1 LVGLLTIAGITAC
14 GDKVTVP
21 PAQTT
26 LPAVDSVVHQVT
38 VSPPAVTMNVGDKVT
53 LAASVDAGAGV
64 TVRTVTWSS
73 SNTAVATV
81 DANGTV
87 TAVAAGNATVIA
99 KSNANN
105 AVQGAAAITVNGGPG
120 QGALATVTISTINST
135 NCSTGVC
142 SSVPANL
149 AAVTGQLDVTLNVD
163 PGAQKLSEVDLL
175 LNCNAAGN
183 FPASSD
189 TIVAK
194 QTLSSGNVAPV
205 AEAASAPVTLSFN
218 TAAFD
223 STTGARF
230 RNGQCQLK
238 AKAITTTGTTVASS
252 AQQLTLANADVLAGS
267 VTSTATQTDLNGLAW
282 HGGSVTIKVIPV
294 FFTAGRNV
302 ASVNITYEGKT
313 TNVTTATAGA
323 FSATF
328 NDDNSGGTANS
339 GDPLDIDGI
348 TDANSQNKIVI
359 SAIDNNGNSFQN
371 AFVGGTNPCTVLCS
385 QTSVSAGAP
394 QNLFSATS
402 PFRLDTQK
410 PLAGSLAVKNN
421 TLQNTGSTGF
431 VNGSFRF
438 VADSAAGFIGP
449 NAGTLLANGPACAG
463 NNGTT
468 NPVTCNFDNGGVDK
482 VTVTF
487 QAAPAG
493 TSKTSTSWKNV
504 TSPTGINDTNTGTG
518 EIFRMLTADV
528 LGNTDTSATTS
539 FGVDTSIP
547 SSVFTSG
554 TADSSTFKTAA
565 TPGGFFFTISDAGSG
580 LGTFAGGNSIL
591 VAQSRQ
597 TGASTSSST
606 LSNFENKVYSNN
618 ANAARPGETLVLG
631 YIPTDGSPC
640 LIGRFNAGGAGTS
653 TFGQFNVPVFAA
665 NGTQVGACT
674 AVPFTPLPSPTG
686 VEIPSGNA
694 IGLIRTIVAP
704 TDQAGNVGTIFRAS
718 IYVDGQAP
726 VIQNVDMP
734 GTIAGN
740 ATVAFPVGVT
750 DSLPASGTSGT
761 SVNAAGDITSAIARV
776 NYSAGGSNNV
786 PASGPTGGITLQYTP
801 DSSMGKPFDN
811 VLTRLLTATN
821 PSVSNFIK
829 TLFVSAGGNT
839 PPSATASPNAAS
851 ISFFASDAANNWSTG
866 VTEPLSTAQ
875 GAIPTQITGTN
886 TVFSSSTVTRT
897 FTGGF
902 DATISPS
909 TISNCPKAGCTGG
922 AAPSAATATT
932 ITATASGATGTFVN
946 PFSVVQVWYRAQGT
960 TDAFVFAGN
969 AVAGNPIEGGGAR
982 TIQYTFTFDPPAVTP
997 ASPEAPTGRSLTVNA
1012 AGIDYIV
1019 IGINSNGDAVATPIH
1034 TIGIANP

>member
-1 LVGLLTIAGITAC
+1 
-14 GDKVTVP
+14 
-21 PAQTT
+21 
-26 LPAVDSVVHQVT
+26 
-38 VSPPAVTMNVGDKVT
+38 
-53 LAASVDAGAGV
+53 
-64 TVRTVTWSS
+64 
-73 SNTAVATV
+73 
-81 DANGTV
+81 
-87 TAVAAGNATVIA
+87 
-99 KSNANN
+99 
-105 AVQGAAAITVNGGPG
+105 
-120 QGALATVTISTINST
+120 
-135 NCSTGVC
+135 
-142 SSVPANL
+142 
-149 AAVTGQLDVTLNVD
+149 
-163 PGAQKLSEVDLL
+163 
-175 LNCNAAGN
+175 
-183 FPASSD
+183 
-189 TIVAK
+189 
-194 QTLSSGNVAPV
+194 
-205 AEAASAPVTLSFN
+205 TLSFN

-348 TDANSQNKIVI
+348 T
-359 SAIDNNGNSFQN
+359 
-371 AFVGGTNPCTVLCS
+371 PCTVLCS

-580 LGTFAGGNSIL
+580 LG
-591 VAQSRQ
+591 
-597 TGASTSSST
+597 
-606 LSNFENKVYSNN
+606 
-618 ANAARPGETLVLG
+618 
-631 YIPTDGSPC
+631 
-640 LIGRFNAGGAGTS
+640 
-653 TFGQFNVPVFAA
+653 
-665 NGTQVGACT
+665 
-674 AVPFTPLPSPTG
+674 
-686 VEIPSGNA
+686 
-694 IGLIRTIVAP
+694 
-704 TDQAGNVGTIFRAS
+704 
-718 IYVDGQAP
+718 
-726 VIQNVDMP
+726 
-734 GTIAGN
+734 
-740 ATVAFPVGVT
+740 
-750 DSLPASGTSGT
+750 
-761 SVNAAGDITSAIARV
+761 
-776 NYSAGGSNNV
+776 
-786 PASGPTGGITLQYTP
+786 
-801 DSSMGKPFDN
+801 
-811 VLTRLLTATN
+811 
-821 PSVSNFIK
+821 
-829 TLFVSAGGNT
+829 
-839 PPSATASPNAAS
+839 
-851 ISFFASDAANNWSTG
+851 
-866 VTEPLSTAQ
+866 
-875 GAIPTQITGTN
+875 
-886 TVFSSSTVTRT
+886 
-897 FTGGF
+897 
-902 DATISPS
+902 
-909 TISNCPKAGCTGG
+909 
-922 AAPSAATATT
+922 
-932 ITATASGATGTFVN
+932 
-946 PFSVVQVWYRAQGT
+946 
-960 TDAFVFAGN
+960 
-969 AVAGNPIEGGGAR
+969 
-982 TIQYTFTFDPPAVTP
+982 
-997 ASPEAPTGRSLTVNA
+997 
-1012 AGIDYIV
+1012 
-1019 IGINSNGDAVATPIH
+1019 
-1034 TIGIANP
+1034 